1 MSNLHTW
8 VKQDLFLEVRL
19 TSGLVSTLKVPVV
32 RSGNNLKS
40 IFYPF
45 PYSIYFS
52 SHRVQEGYLSLA
64 AVGGSDNLEIKELS
78 SKMNNNSQ

>member
-1 MSNLHTW
+1 M
-8 VKQDLFLEVRL
+8 KQDLFLEVWL
-19 TSGLVSTLKVPVV
+19 FYSETHLWSGVHSQGSCRALRQQSKKKI
-32 RSGNNLKS
+32 KS

-64 AVGGSDNLEIKELS
+64 AVGGSNNLEIEELS
-78 SKMNNNSQ
+78 S